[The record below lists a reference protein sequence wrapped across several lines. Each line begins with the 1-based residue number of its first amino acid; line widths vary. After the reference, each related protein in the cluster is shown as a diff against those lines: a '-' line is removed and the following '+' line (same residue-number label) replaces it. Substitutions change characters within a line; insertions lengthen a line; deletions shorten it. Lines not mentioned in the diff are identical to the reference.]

1 VVRRVAFAVPGDLA
15 TPTGGYAYDRRM
27 ISELKHLGWEID
39 VVDLGGGFPFAGS
52 EGESKARRGLQN
64 VPAGHPIVI
73 DGLAFGVLPELAA
86 ELSRERVLIALVHHP
101 LAFESGLSA
110 RQAEGF
116 RASERA
122 ALASARAVIVT
133 SATTAR
139 LLAAEY
145 EVAADRISVACPG
158 VDPVPLA
165 RGSSDGL
172 LRLLSVGAIVPRKGY
187 DVLIAALATLK
198 DLRWHLTIVGDRSR
212 DPEAAVRLD
221 SDIRRSRLE
230 DRISVL
236 GAVSGE
242 QLGELYLQ
250 SDLFTL
256 ASRYE
261 GYGMVFSEAVAH
273 GLPIVGTDA
282 GAISDTVP
290 PGAGLLVAPDNP
302 EALANALRR
311 LIENPEQRRRMAAA
325 SREASRKL
333 PTWQDSA
340 KIFAAAIEASA

>member
-1 VVRRVAFAVPGDLA
+1 MRRVAFAVPGDLA
-15 TPTGGYAYDRRM
+15 TATGGYAYDRRM
-27 ISELKHLGWEID
+27 ISELKHLGWEIEI
-39 VVDLGGGFPFAGS
+39 VDLGGGFPFAGS
-52 EGESKARRGLQN
+52 EGESKARSCLQN
-64 VPAGHPIVI
+64 VPAGRPIVI
-73 DGLAFGVLPELAA
+73 DGLAFGVLPQVAA

-101 LAFESGLSA
+101 LALESGLSA
-110 RQAEGF
+110 RQAEQF

-133 SATTAR
+133 SPTTAR

-165 RGSSDGL
+165 RGSGDGL

-187 DVLIAALATLK
+187 DVLIAALAALK
-198 DLRWHLTIVGDRSR
+198 DLHWHLTIAGDRSR
-212 DPEAAVRLD
+212 DAEAAARLD
-221 SDIRRSRLE
+221 SDIRRFGLA

-242 QLGELYLQ
+242 QLDELYLE

-290 PGAGLLVAPDNP
+290 PRAGLLVAPDNP
-302 EALANALRR
+302 DAFANALRR
-311 LIENPEQRRRMAAA
+311 VIESPQQRRRMAAA
-325 SREASRKL
+325 SREAARKL

-340 KIFAAAIEASA
+340 KIFAAVIEAIA